1 MRNARIL
8 ARMVASTLAAA
19 VLVAG
24 MATAASAQPAD
35 TGWKIDNS
43 VKHTTAFKRHRL
55 VENPTR
61 ARDEDASVSPPTVV
75 PAIPQ
80 AVSIEAGGV

>member
-24 MATAASAQPAD
+24 MATSASAVQD
-35 TGWKIDNS
+35 TGWKNDIGA
-43 VKHTTAFKRHRL
+43 KHTTSLK
-55 VENPTR
+55 T
-61 ARDEDASVSPPTVV
+61 DT
-75 PAIPQ
+75 
-80 AVSIEAGGV
+80 GW

>member
-24 MATAASAQPAD
+24 MATAASAQPDTGWKSDPGVKHVPAAKAD
-35 TGWKIDNS
+35 TGW
-43 VKHTTAFKRHRL
+43 
-55 VENPTR
+55 
-61 ARDEDASVSPPTVV
+61 
-75 PAIPQ
+75 
-80 AVSIEAGGV
+80 

>member
-24 MATAASAQPAD
+24 MATSASATPD
-35 TGWKIDNS
+35 TGWKTDTG
-43 VKHTTAFKRHRL
+43 VKHTSFFQDGHRL
-55 VENPTR
+55 VEPQELETR
-61 ARDEDASVSPPTVV
+61 TLQSAPRQSS

>member
-24 MATAASAQPAD
+24 MATAASATLTPAGRPTSSGKHAASLEMD
-35 TGWKIDNS
+35 TGW
-43 VKHTTAFKRHRL
+43 
-55 VENPTR
+55 
-61 ARDEDASVSPPTVV
+61 
-75 PAIPQ
+75 
-80 AVSIEAGGV
+80 

>member
-24 MATAASAQPAD
+24 MATSASAVSD
-35 TGWKIDNS
+35 TGWKNDIS
-43 VKHTTAFKRHRL
+43 VKHTTSFK
-55 VENPTR
+55 T
-61 ARDEDASVSPPTVV
+61 DT
-75 PAIPQ
+75 
-80 AVSIEAGGV
+80 GW

>member
-24 MATAASAQPAD
+24 MATAADAQSAD

-43 VKHTTAFKRHRL
+43 VKHTTTF
-55 VENPTR
+55 
-61 ARDEDASVSPPTVV
+61 RDT
-75 PAIPQ
+75 
-80 AVSIEAGGV
+80 GW

>member
-24 MATAASAQPAD
+24 MGTAANASRAD
-35 TGWKIDNS
+35 TGWKVDTG
-43 VKHTTAFKRHRL
+43 VKQISTAK
-55 VENPTR
+55 T
-61 ARDEDASVSPPTVV
+61 DT
-75 PAIPQ
+75 
-80 AVSIEAGGV
+80 GW

>member
-24 MATAASAQPAD
+24 MATAASAKPD
-35 TGWKIDNS
+35 TGWKVDQGAKN
-43 VKHTTAFKRHRL
+43 A
-55 VENPTR
+55 
-61 ARDEDASVSPPTVV
+61 
-75 PAIPQ
+75 PA
-80 AVSIEAGGV
+80 AKTDTGW

>member
-24 MATAASAQPAD
+24 MSTAASAAQD
-35 TGWKIDNS
+35 TGWKTTDTS
-43 VKHTTAFKRHRL
+43 VKHT
-55 VENPTR
+55 
-61 ARDEDASVSPPTVV
+61 
-75 PAIPQ
+75 PAMRTDT
-80 AVSIEAGGV
+80 GW